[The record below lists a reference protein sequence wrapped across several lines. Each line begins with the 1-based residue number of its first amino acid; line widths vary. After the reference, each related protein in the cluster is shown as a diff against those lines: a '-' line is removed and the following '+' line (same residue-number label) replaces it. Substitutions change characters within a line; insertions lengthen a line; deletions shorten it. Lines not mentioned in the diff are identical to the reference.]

1 MIPDLAQNIDLHLF
15 KQSVLNGSLLSSL
28 WTPSLKDVTMLLFVK
43 PLSRRVAF
51 ALLFT
56 AWITPPRRAGG
67 GVAFPLVFTE
77 FFTPP
82 PPDRCLS
89 RRQPLWK
96 FVHLMERQSMYGS
109 TERKTCR
116 C

>member
-56 AWITPPRRAGG
+56 AWITPPPPIGASLGGNRCGNLCISWSGRVCTDQQKGRRVDAECDQGYR
-67 GVAFPLVFTE
+67 L
-77 FFTPP
+77 
-82 PPDRCLS
+82 R
-89 RRQPLWK
+89 
-96 FVHLMERQSMYGS
+96 
-109 TERKTCR
+109 
-116 C
+116 